1 MIRTPFNIVKKFLK
15 DELKDAKT
23 FTPDG
28 KIKDEFCIWIAIT
41 EDKMLNNLESSS
53 IGIAI
58 GIAIGGS
65 VKKYHTNE
73 PCNII
78 YAEHQFKTKSEIQH
92 FTEADYDRICSM
104 LEMEYK
110 TKILNEKENK
120 IKEDFND

>member
-1 MIRTPFNIVKKFLK
+1 MIRTSFNIVKKHLK

-41 EDKMLNNLESSS
+41 EDKMFTSPECSS

-58 GIAIGGS
+58 GSS
-65 VKKYHTNE
+65 VKKYHISD
-73 PCNII
+73 PWSII
-78 YAEHQFKTKSEIQH
+78 HAEYQFKTKSEIQH
-92 FTEADYDRICSM
+92 FTEKDYDRICNM

-120 IKEDFND
+120 LKEDF

>member
-1 MIRTPFNIVKKFLK
+1 MIRTPFDRVKQHLK
-15 DELKDAKT
+15 DELNDKKT

-41 EDKMLNNLESSS
+41 EDKLLNGTEWDG
-53 IGIAI
+53 IGITV
-58 GIAIGGS
+58 GSS
-65 VKKYHTNE
+65 VKEFHTSD
-73 PCNII
+73 PCTII

-92 FTEADYDRICSM
+92 FTEDDYNRICAM

>member
-1 MIRTPFNIVKKFLK
+1 MIRTPFNIVKKHLK

-41 EDKMLNNLESSS
+41 EDKLLNGTEYCG
-53 IGIAI
+53 IGISV
-58 GIAIGGS
+58 GSS
-65 VKKYHTNE
+65 VKNFHTSD
-73 PCNII
+73 PWSII
-78 YAEHQFKTKSEIQH
+78 HAEYQFKTKSEMQH
-92 FTEADYDRICSM
+92 FTEKDYVRICSM

-120 IKEDFND
+120 LKEDF